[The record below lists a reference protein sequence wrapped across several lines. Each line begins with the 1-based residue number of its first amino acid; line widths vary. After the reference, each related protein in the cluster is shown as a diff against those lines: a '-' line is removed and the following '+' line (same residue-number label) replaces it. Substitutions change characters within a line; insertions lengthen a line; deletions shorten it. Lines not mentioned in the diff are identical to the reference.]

1 MSTTAA
7 KRRAVKPRR
16 RYDATARRARALQA
30 QRAIVDAAERLFV
43 RDGFQG
49 TTIAA
54 VAARAGVSAETIYKT
69 FGGKTGLVRAIR
81 ERGLGGDGPVRA
93 ERRSNALQREERD
106 PRRII
111 EGWGRLR
118 IEVAPKVMPILQL
131 VAAAA
136 PGDPA
141 MARLREEL
149 DVARLERM
157 RHNATRLA
165 RAGRLRQGLRARD
178 AADVLWACSSPELY
192 ELLVRRRGWTPARY
206 ARFITDVMISGL
218 LPPKKANG

>member
-1 MSTTAA
+1 MPA
-7 KRRAVKPRR
+7 KRKAVKRRR
-16 RYDATARRARALQA
+16 RYDATARRARALQG

-54 VAARAGVSAETIYKT
+54 IAAEAGVSAETIYKT

-81 ERGLGGDGPVRA
+81 ERAWPVTDRCTPAAVERAAAGGA
-93 ERRSNALQREERD
+93 RSH
-106 PRRII
+106 RII
-111 EGWGRLR
+111 EGWGRLT
-118 IEVAPKVMPILQL
+118 IEVAQVMPILQL

-149 DVARLERM
+149 DVARLGRM
-157 RHNATRLA
+157 RQNAARLA
-165 RAGRLRQGLRARD
+165 RAGHLRDGLRARD
-178 AADVLWACSSPELY
+178 AGDVLWACSSPELY
-192 ELLVRRRGWTPARY
+192 DLMVGRRGWTPARY
-206 ARFITDVMISGL
+206 ARFIADVMTAGL
-218 LPPKKANG
+218 LPPKKAR

>member
-111 EGWGRLR
+111 EGWGRLT

-136 PGDPA
+136 P
-141 MARLREEL
+141 
-149 DVARLERM
+149 
-157 RHNATRLA
+157 ATRRWRGCGKNWMSPGWKGCATTRRGSPA
-165 RAGRLRQGLRARD
+165 RAACAKGCGRATPPMCCGPAVRQNCTS
-178 AADVLWACSSPELY
+178 CSSAAAAG
-192 ELLVRRRGWTPARY
+192 RRRAMHALSRT
-206 ARFITDVMISGL
+206 
-218 LPPKKANG
+218 

>member
-1 MSTTAA
+1 MAA